1 MKTRSQ
7 QALRVLFPHQDDP
20 AYQKVEELEELI
32 APLVGSRATQP
43 FKDRLQRAIVRLADA
58 LVDNIDEDD
67 ECRRER
73 VLFRGLRDCRKAA
86 SAVRLMFRAGVI
98 TRALRTT
105 AFELLANVAQTLIER
120 IHELLGLPT
129 PGPLAPSVDVTPEGA
144 PSKAELSL
152 LDGGGGSNDPTPEDQ
167 EM

>member
-1 MKTRSQ
+1 MKTRSRH
-7 QALRVLFPHQDDP
+7 ALRVLFPHQDDP
-20 AYQKVEELEELI
+20 AYQKVEELEELV
-32 APLVGSRATQP
+32 APLVGSRSTQP
-43 FKDRLQRAIVRLADA
+43 FKDRLQRAIARLSDA
-58 LVDNIDEDD
+58 LVDCVDEDD

-86 SAVRLMFRAGVI
+86 SAVRLLSRAGVL

-105 AFELLANVAQTLIER
+105 AFELLADIAQSLIER
-120 IHELLGLPT
+120 IHDLLGMPT
-129 PGPLAPSVDVTPEGA
+129 PGPLAQSSDVAPEGE